1 MPLQPTLPLR
11 TIQSTIVT
19 VFSMMLRLLTILPLF
34 LAGSLCLA
42 ESKNSLPEVSADEL
56 QTALRVH
63 VIDPYLDLH
72 TGPGR
77 GYPVIYVVEKDEE
90 ISVIRRRTTWY
101 LISDRKG
108 KTGWVTRESLARTL
122 SDQDIPVALPD
133 TRHGDFLNHKFRLG
147 FAVGKQE
154 NSDLVSGIAGF
165 RLSKRIGAEVEYGQ
179 IFAEKYDGYQRSASL
194 IIEPTDRWSFTPFL
208 SVGMGKQ
215 DTELKKPQPGKGPS
229 DDFQSLGAGINM
241 YIGFNFVLRGEF
253 RQISLLKDN
262 DTVSNSVWRVGFSS
276 FF

>member
-1 MPLQPTLPLR
+1 MK
-11 TIQSTIVT
+11 
-19 VFSMMLRLLTILPLF
+19 LRLLTMIPLLF
-34 LAGSLCLA
+34 ISLWCQA
-42 ESKNSLPEVSADEL
+42 DTKNSTPEVSADEL
-56 QTALRVH
+56 NAALRVH

-77 GYPVIYVVEKDEE
+77 GYPVIYVVEKNEE

-122 SDQDIPVALPD
+122 SDKDIPVALPD

-147 FAVGKQE
+147 FTVGKQE

-165 RLSKRIGAEVEYGQ
+165 RLSKHIGAEIEYGQ

-208 SVGMGKQ
+208 SAGIGKQ
-215 DTELKKPQPGKGPS
+215 DTELKKPQPGTGPS
-229 DDFQSLGAGINM
+229 DDFQSIGAGINM

-253 RQISLLKDN
+253 RQITLLKDI

>member
-1 MPLQPTLPLR
+1 MKLQ
-11 TIQSTIVT
+11 
-19 VFSMMLRLLTILPLF
+19 LTSL
-34 LAGSLCLA
+34 LCLILLSA
-42 ESKNSLPEVSADEL
+42 NSLADNQSSVPQASAKEL
-56 QTALRVH
+56 EEALMVK

-77 GYPVIYVVEKDEE
+77 GYPVIYAVEKGEV
-90 ISVIRRRTTWY
+90 IAVIRRRTTWY

-108 KTGWVTRESLARTL
+108 KTGWATRESLARTL

-147 FAVGKQE
+147 FTVGKQE

-165 RLSKRIGAEVEYGQ
+165 RVSKRIGAEVEYGQ
-179 IFAEKYDGYQRSASL
+179 IFAEKYDGYQRAFNL
-194 IIEPTDRWSFTPFL
+194 IIEPTDRWAFTPFI
-208 SVGMGKQ
+208 SAGIGKQ

-229 DDFQSLGAGINM
+229 DDFQSWGAGINM
-241 YIGFNFVLRGEF
+241 YIGFNFVLRGEY
-253 RQISLLKDN
+253 RNVTLLKDN
-262 DTVSNSVWRVGFSS
+262 DTVSNAVWRLGFSS